1 MPSTRATRS
10 GRGRQRL
17 GLAVLSCIGVI
28 ALASSSPAA
37 QSAGSFGP
45 TTSAWRICTGCSDYG
60 LDDGTRY
67 TYVILHSWEADR
79 IAQLKSSNPNLK
91 ALEYKDASLTASYS
105 CKNGVDDALI
115 PTGVGYCYSD
125 KNHPEWFLTD
135 PAGNRIQSCSWS
147 SLWLMDVGNASYQ
160 QAWLDNVATEAK
172 ARGFDGVMLDDVNQ
186 SQTGHLCGRTIA
198 KYPQA
203 ADFTAAMSSF
213 MAKVGRGLSSRGLLV
228 MPNIFIAN
236 WWDSSGIAAWDT
248 FLSNSSGAVQEYF
261 TKWGMDSGQW
271 FTDDGGYHND
281 WTSRQEFLRRTQA
294 AGKIFVGLT
303 YAPSTDLR
311 SMRYA
316 RASFLADWN
325 GGPSALSFEPTT
337 PEQQDPYNSIW
348 TKDLGSPLGAKYR
361 VGLAWR
367 RDFSGGV
374 IVVNPSTSQQTVGL
388 GGTFST
394 LSGQLVTSVTL
405 GTADAAILMPAGA
418 PSPPPAPP
426 PPAPPPA
433 PPPPA
438 PPPPASPPT
447 YTSPPIIS
455 GTPQV
460 GRVLAASTGG
470 WTGGPTSYAYSWQRC
485 DGAGSSCVAIAGATS
500 SAYKATSSDADFRL
514 RVQVT
519 ATNAGGSAKAL
530 SDPTSAVP
538 AKGKKLGSD
547 LVAGFSVA

>member
-135 PAGNRIQSCSWS
+135 PAGKRIQSCSWS

-160 QAWLDNVATEAK
+160 QAWLDNVAAEAK
-172 ARGFDGVMLDDVNQ
+172 VRGFDGVMLDDVNQ

-198 KYPQA
+198 KYPLA

-213 MAKVGRGLSSRGLLV
+213 MAKVGRGLTSKGLLV

-236 WWDSSGIAAWDT
+236 WWESSGITAWDT

-261 TKWGMDSGQW
+261 TKWGTDSGQW

-316 RASFLADWN
+316 RTSFLADWN

-426 PPAPPPA
+426 PPAPPP
-433 PPPPA
+433 PT

-447 YTSPPIIS
+447 NTSPPIIS

-485 DGAGSSCVAIAGATS
+485 DGAGSSCAAIAGATS
-500 SAYKATSSDADFRL
+500 SAYKATSSDAGFRL

>member
-261 TKWGMDSGQW
+261 TKWGTDSGQW

-337 PEQQDPYNSIW
+337 PEQQDPYNSLW

-405 GTADAAILMPAGA
+405 GTADAAILMPSGA

-447 YTSPPIIS
+447 NTSPPIIS

-485 DGAGSSCVAIAGATS
+485 DGAGSSCAAIAGATS
-500 SAYKATSSDADFRL
+500 SAYKATSSDAGFRL

-547 LVAGFSVA
+547 LVVGFSVA

>member
-1 MPSTRATRS
+1 M
-10 GRGRQRL
+10 
-17 GLAVLSCIGVI
+17 
-28 ALASSSPAA
+28 
-37 QSAGSFGP
+37 
-45 TTSAWRICTGCSDYG
+45 
-60 LDDGTRY
+60 
-67 TYVILHSWEADR
+67 ILHSWEADR
-79 IAQLKSSNPNLK
+79 IAPLKSRNPSLK

-105 CKNGVDDALI
+105 CNNGVDDALL

-135 PAGNRIQSCSWS
+135 AAGKRIQSCAWS

-160 QAWLDNVATEAK
+160 QAWLDNVAAEAK

-213 MAKVGRGLSSRGLLV
+213 MAKVGPGLSGKGLLV

-236 WWDSSGIAAWDT
+236 WWEPSGIAAWDA
-248 FLSNSSGAVQEYF
+248 FVSNSSGAVQEYF

-281 WTSRQEFLRRTQA
+281 WTYRQDFLRRTQA

-348 TKDLGSPLGAKYR
+348 TEDLGSPLGAKYK

-374 IVVNPSTSQQTVGL
+374 IVVNPSTSQQTVSL

-394 LSGQLVTSVTL
+394 LSGELVTSATL
-405 GTADAAILMPAGA
+405 GSADAAILLPSGA

-426 PPAPPPA
+426 PPAPPPPA

-438 PPPPASPPT
+438 PPPPAPPPPAPPPPPPASPPT
-447 YTSPPIIS
+447 NTSRPIIA
-455 GTPQV
+455 GTPKV
-460 GRVLAASTGG
+460 GRTVAASTGG
-470 WTGGPTSYAYSWQRC
+470 WTGSPTSYAYAWQRC
-485 DGAGSSCVAIAGATS
+485 DGAGSSCAPIAGATS
-500 SAYKATSSDADFRL
+500 SDFKVTSSDAGFRL

-519 ATNAGGSAKAL
+519 ATNRGGSASAL
-530 SDPTSAVP
+530 SDPTVAIQ
-538 AKGKKLGSD
+538 AKGKSSD
-547 LVAGFSVA
+547 LW